1 MKGNSK
7 NRILE
12 KYKINPPNKFSES
25 RLLNYNS
32 ISGNISLEAKAA
44 SFFQKIQTKPIPSV
58 YYQPTKA
65 NKNSKNLTE
74 NFNIRT
80 TKYYTSLNKEYFK
93 RDYYM
98 IQQNKQNESITYED
112 TINRTNI
119 NIRPFALN
127 SQSIDD
133 SQSRISKNNKNNGE
147 EKKYPSNYSY
157 FEYKYTKKKKKE
169 PDPNFKNTISIS
181 ISHNSNN
188 FRNNLLTNNKF
199 YSSKENNFSNSS
211 LKENLNRSH
220 IISQINNSPLKNKI
234 LKSHYY
240 KLQKE
245 KINNLMNSTTIPDTQ
260 KKNLFF
266 KHSFNNTISN
276 NCDNNQTYI
285 PININNTYIKSTVPR
300 TPLVYSQYKIA
311 SPAKKDQIN
320 NSNTVIKIRTERS
333 ENFPSKSEEKI
344 TFKKLIFNNNQKNK
358 NLIKYKKKIEKSGN
372 KNPSITQPFKLSIDK
387 IANSPRATKAKNFT
401 KSNTTTNKN
410 SVNNT
415 NIINKSNNKVLITI
429 TNFKEKKKDNQNNNS
444 NSKSHAMN
452 NSKSKVPV
460 QDPIKTKTNNIKT
473 KADSKSPT
481 KDDQNMANIK
491 KKKKSIIQGLK
502 ILNTNKI
509 KKSYNNTDDYY
520 TNYTNNNK
528 FVEISDLNS
537 SRNENKK
544 SQNNSNTKKGSL
556 NMEEENDYFKEV
568 SNIMYE
574 NNTEPRNTIQYNTK
588 ENKNKNISLSKGRI
602 AQINEKHNLML
613 KNKNTDKKIIDKNKI
628 KNDFNTISI
637 SIVNN
642 SGIYNRRYS
651 NDAIHN
657 NSFNFLSHNLKKSNS
672 NSKIQKTNNPNITK
686 TEQKKNS
693 KLLVKKL
700 NQIKKEKIKSL
711 SNSLNIEKESP
722 AKKQKEKIQRSQSES
737 TKFESR
743 SSRVDEIKKKS
754 GNKIKGADEEWDKS
768 QFMGMRKKTYDP
780 SLRQKKNNLSKK
792 QKKSNSLNEAFSS
805 TIYVKSSEGL
815 SIPGKNELGHKKTN
829 QDTLLI
835 ERNVNGVLNF
845 NIFGVLDGHGE
856 EGHYAS
862 QFVSR
867 YIFHRIKNHPAIKKQ
882 DEPKQIYHK
891 LKENSYKII
900 ANIFLDADVQIQKEK
915 FDVNRSGTTCVIV
928 IQLEEHIICANTG
941 DSRAIMI
948 YDQNNDDN
956 LVNSKVFPLSY
967 DCKPDLPNELK
978 RIKACGGMVE
988 KAYDPEVGETG
999 PYRVWAEGEDYPG
1012 LAMSRSI
1019 GDMDAK
1025 KCGVIPNPQIVEY
1038 IIDPYTKYMIVA
1050 SDGIWEF
1057 ISNEQAM
1064 KFCNKFYLRNDPVGL
1079 CQELSQKS
1087 ISLWEKND
1095 CAIDDITVV
1104 VVFF

>member
-234 LKSHYY
+234 LESHYY

-344 TFKKLIFNNNQKNK
+344 TFKKLIFNNQKNK

>member
-234 LKSHYY
+234 LESHYY

-344 TFKKLIFNNNQKNK
+344 TFKKLIFNNQKNK

-829 QDTLLI
+829 QDSLLI

>member
-234 LKSHYY
+234 LESHYY

-344 TFKKLIFNNNQKNK
+344 TFKKLIFNNQKNK

-743 SSRVDEIKKKS
+743 SSRVNEIKKKS

>member
-1 MKGNSK
+1 
-7 NRILE
+7 
-12 KYKINPPNKFSES
+12 
-25 RLLNYNS
+25 
-32 ISGNISLEAKAA
+32 
-44 SFFQKIQTKPIPSV
+44 
-58 YYQPTKA
+58 
-65 NKNSKNLTE
+65 
-74 NFNIRT
+74 
-80 TKYYTSLNKEYFK
+80 
-93 RDYYM
+93 
-98 IQQNKQNESITYED
+98 
-112 TINRTNI
+112 
-119 NIRPFALN
+119 
-127 SQSIDD
+127 
-133 SQSRISKNNKNNGE
+133 
-147 EKKYPSNYSY
+147 
-157 FEYKYTKKKKKE
+157 
-169 PDPNFKNTISIS
+169 
-181 ISHNSNN
+181 
-188 FRNNLLTNNKF
+188 
-199 YSSKENNFSNSS
+199 
-211 LKENLNRSH
+211 
-220 IISQINNSPLKNKI
+220 
-234 LKSHYY
+234 
-240 KLQKE
+240 
-245 KINNLMNSTTIPDTQ
+245 
-260 KKNLFF
+260 
-266 KHSFNNTISN
+266 
-276 NCDNNQTYI
+276 
-285 PININNTYIKSTVPR
+285 
-300 TPLVYSQYKIA
+300 
-311 SPAKKDQIN
+311 
-320 NSNTVIKIRTERS
+320 
-333 ENFPSKSEEKI
+333 
-344 TFKKLIFNNNQKNK
+344 
-358 NLIKYKKKIEKSGN
+358 
-372 KNPSITQPFKLSIDK
+372 
-387 IANSPRATKAKNFT
+387 
-401 KSNTTTNKN
+401 
-410 SVNNT
+410 
-415 NIINKSNNKVLITI
+415 
-429 TNFKEKKKDNQNNNS
+429 
-444 NSKSHAMN
+444 MN

-829 QDTLLI
+829 QDSLLI

>member
-74 NFNIRT
+74 NFNIRP

-234 LKSHYY
+234 LESHYY

-344 TFKKLIFNNNQKNK
+344 TFKKLIFNNQKNK

-415 NIINKSNNKVLITI
+415 NIIYKSNNKVLITI

>member
-199 YSSKENNFSNSS
+199 YSSKENNFSNNS

>member
-234 LKSHYY
+234 LESHYY

-344 TFKKLIFNNNQKNK
+344 TFKKLIFNNQKNK

-415 NIINKSNNKVLITI
+415 NIINKNNNKVLITI

-829 QDTLLI
+829 QDSLLI

>member
-234 LKSHYY
+234 LESHYY

-344 TFKKLIFNNNQKNK
+344 TFKKLIFNNQKNK

-401 KSNTTTNKN
+401 ISNTTTNKN

-829 QDTLLI
+829 QDSLLI

>member
-25 RLLNYNS
+25 KLLNYNS
-32 ISGNISLEAKAA
+32 ISGNISLEVKAA

-58 YYQPTKA
+58 YYQPTKT

-74 NFNIRT
+74 NFNFRP
-80 TKYYTSLNKEYFK
+80 TKYFTSLNKEYFK
-93 RDYYM
+93 RDSYM
-98 IQQNKQNESITYED
+98 DQPNKQNESITYED
-112 TINRTNI
+112 AINRTNI

-133 SQSRISKNNKNNGE
+133 SQSRISKNTKNNVE

-188 FRNNLLTNNKF
+188 FRNKLLTNNKF

-234 LKSHYY
+234 LESHYY

-245 KINNLMNSTTIPDTQ
+245 KINNLMNSTIVPDSQ

-300 TPLVYSQYKIA
+300 TPIVYSQYKIA
-311 SPAKKDQIN
+311 SPSKKDQIN
-320 NSNTVIKIRTERS
+320 DSNTVIKIRTERS
-333 ENFPSKSEEKI
+333 DNFPSKSEEKI
-344 TFKKLIFNNNQKNK
+344 TFKKLIFNNQKNK

-387 IANSPRATKAKNFT
+387 IANSPRTAKAKNFT
-401 KSNTTTNKN
+401 KSNTTNTNSN
-410 SVNNT
+410 SINHT

-452 NSKSKVPV
+452 NSKSKILV
-460 QDPIKTKTNNIKT
+460 QDPIKTQTNNIKT
-473 KADSKSPT
+473 KTDSKSPT
-481 KDDQNMANIK
+481 KDDLNLANMK
-491 KKKKSIIQGLK
+491 KKKKPNIQGLK

-574 NNTEPRNTIQYNTK
+574 NNTEPRNTIQNNTK

-602 AQINEKHNLML
+602 GQINEKHNLML
-613 KNKNTDKKIIDKNKI
+613 KNKNTSKKIIDKNKI

-637 SIVNN
+637 SIINN
-642 SGIYNRRYS
+642 NGIYNRRYS

-657 NSFNFLSHNLKKSNS
+657 NSFNFLSQTLKKSNS

-693 KLLVKKL
+693 KLLL
-700 NQIKKEKIKSL
+700 NQIKKEKIKNL
-711 SNSLNIEKESP
+711 SNSLNLEKKSP

-743 SSRVDEIKKKS
+743 SSRVDEIPKKS
-754 GNKIKGADEEWDKS
+754 GNKKKEADEEWDKS

-882 DEPKQIYHK
+882 DEPKQIYLK

-988 KAYDPEVGETG
+988 KAYDPEIGETG

-1095 CAIDDITVV
+1095 CAIDDITIV

>member
-234 LKSHYY
+234 LESHYY

>member
-157 FEYKYTKKKKKE
+157 FEYKYTKKNKKE

-234 LKSHYY
+234 LESHYY

-344 TFKKLIFNNNQKNK
+344 TFKKLIFNNQKNK

-415 NIINKSNNKVLITI
+415 NIINKNNNKVLITI

-829 QDTLLI
+829 QDSLLI

>member
-157 FEYKYTKKKKKE
+157 FEYKYTKKNKKE

-234 LKSHYY
+234 LESHYY

-344 TFKKLIFNNNQKNK
+344 TFKKLIFNNQKNK

-829 QDTLLI
+829 QDSLLI

>member
-74 NFNIRT
+74 NFNIRP

-234 LKSHYY
+234 LESHYY

-344 TFKKLIFNNNQKNK
+344 TFKKLIFNNQKNK

-502 ILNTNKI
+502 FLNTNKI

-1079 CQELSQKS
+1079 CQDLSQKS

>member
-74 NFNIRT
+74 NFNIRP

-234 LKSHYY
+234 LESHYY

-344 TFKKLIFNNNQKNK
+344 TFKKLIFNNQKNK